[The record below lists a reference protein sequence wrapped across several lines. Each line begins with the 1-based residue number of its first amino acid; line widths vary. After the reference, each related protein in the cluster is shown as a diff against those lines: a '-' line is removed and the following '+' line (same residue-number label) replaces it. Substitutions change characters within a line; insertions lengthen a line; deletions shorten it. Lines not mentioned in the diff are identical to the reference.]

1 MCLKTFVHPILK
13 YSQTVWDPH
22 ASGVALRRSSQFR
35 EEQHGTHSTDHR
47 TSSMSA
53 MIAELNWQTVRE
65 WNILPP
71 EVIQLNIAESFKNAV
86 LSM

>member
-1 MCLKTFVHPILK
+1 
-13 YSQTVWDPH
+13 
-22 ASGVALRRSSQFR
+22 
-35 EEQHGTHSTDHR
+35 
-47 TSSMSA
+47 MSA